1 MSVPIWIERKWK
13 LLDNGPT
20 GHSAREHNRKWK
32 YTILFQPNDI
42 TKKKKDTKKCWK
54 SIFFFWLALRSITNG
69 LNYIQL
75 DMHRTSTRM
84 FEGWE
89 IRGPV
94 LRCAEAQNI
103 TKLPCYRRTSFFFY
117 IFIKLIDV
125 LGNYGW
131 QKKKKLCSTLK
142 MTRDIF
148 ILSYIE
154 HIKANMGNLP
164 CANSIIRIREATD
177 EERVKLNFQWI
188 FFFLFCMSLALRNCD
203 TIELFS
209 LFYCTQSVR
218 WNHCRLGNIS
228 PNIKWCIRFCVI
240 LVHHHKSHASGII
253 WVFDRMI

>member
-1 MSVPIWIERKWK
+1 M
-13 LLDNGPT
+13 L
-20 GHSAREHNRKWK
+20 
-32 YTILFQPNDI
+32 
-42 TKKKKDTKKCWK
+42 KKH
-54 SIFFFWLALRSITNG
+54 FFFWLALRSITNG